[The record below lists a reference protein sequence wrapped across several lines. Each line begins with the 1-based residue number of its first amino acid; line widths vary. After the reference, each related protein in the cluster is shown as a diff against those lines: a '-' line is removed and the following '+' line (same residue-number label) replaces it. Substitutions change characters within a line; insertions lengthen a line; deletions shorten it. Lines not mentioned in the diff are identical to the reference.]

1 MIFILECGREESCET
16 DGVGSEYERRCG
28 SCNNLVGRESR
39 RHPRVRFFLG
49 ARGPFLQFAN
59 NFLRPCSSFAGEI
72 SLIAKQCSGLFTALY
87 TGVLCSLHCLA
98 MRRDGPLLQQ
108 NEETRTKEDGAI
120 VTQVSSHQCTS
131 HSTLGKRLPCSCQPP
146 TTQYQ
151 IGSLGL
157 ALFTNQILFP
167 RGLCSSLNFL
177 HSRRD
182 CRHSPPSITN
192 GFCLQRLVNVTRE
205 NLPGGNNLS
214 TSLERQQIRK

>member
-1 MIFILECGREESCET
+1 MSGSARLRATMIFILECGREESCET

-131 HSTLGKRLPCSCQPP
+131 HSTL
-146 TTQYQ
+146 
-151 IGSLGL
+151 L
-157 ALFTNQILFP
+157 ALFLPATHN
-167 RGLCSSLNFL
+167 
-177 HSRRD
+177 
-182 CRHSPPSITN
+182 SIPNRLTRA
-192 GFCLQRLVNVTRE
+192 CLVYQSN
-205 NLPGGNNLS
+205 PIS
-214 TSLERQQIRK
+214 